1 MSNNNRMDI
10 DGRDDDDTHLFGEVN
25 VAKANTKLWL
35 VKVPNF
41 VAEEWLKNAAGTEL
55 GKVKIQRREGA
66 NQADVSLVL
75 KTDTSIPKEYDMA
88 PITAPVP
95 MEIFSET
102 KDGLLAMEGLV
113 QYRFEMKS
121 NINAPEYKQVMAQ
134 RRNLAEKKGRPV
146 KMKSDTDTSSSASKS
161 FTNTLVK
168 RRQQVDERG
177 VADKRE
183 RLEKT
188 KLLELIFKAFR
199 KQDYWT
205 LKDLNTYCNQPV
217 NYLKEVLSEVCSYNT
232 SGKHKSTYEL
242 KPEYRTAPKKPEPE
256 EPPAPSTT
264 APSTG
269 FTFK

>member
-1 MSNNNRMDI
+1 MSNSNRMDI
-10 DGRDDDDTHLFGEVN
+10 DARDDDETHLFGEVN

-41 VAEEWLKNAAGTEL
+41 VAEEWLKSPAGIEL
-55 GKVKIQRREGA
+55 GKVKIHRREGA
-66 NQADVSLVL
+66 NQADVSLAI
-75 KTDTSIPKEYDMA
+75 KTNATIPKEYDMA
-88 PITAPVP
+88 PITSPVP

-121 NINAPEYKQVMAQ
+121 NINAPEYRQVMAQ
-134 RRNLAEKKGRPV
+134 RRNVAEKKGRPV
-146 KMKSDTDTSSSASKS
+146 VIVAERDSLSSASKS

-168 RRQQVDERG
+168 RRQVVDERG

-205 LKDLNTYCNQPV
+205 LKDLNNHCNQPV
-217 NYLKEVLSEVCSYNT
+217 NYLKEVLNEVCSYNT

-256 EPPAPSTT
+256 EDKSATIPPPS
-264 APSTG
+264 
-269 FTFK
+269 